1 MHYSFIDGFLL
12 GIETLIQSIGVLFE
26 TAIVNFDKG
35 GWVLLILL
43 IFAFLPIKKKKM
55 WLT

>member
-1 MHYSFIDGFLL
+1 MFQYLIDGFLL
-12 GIETLIQSIGVLFE
+12 GLEILIQSIGVLFE

-43 IFAFLPIKKKKM
+43 IFAFLPIRKRRCG
-55 WLT
+55 